1 MLSQVLGPR
10 ELHVRKSIK
19 EKNVVRSVHK
29 APSLPLSAA
38 AMEEPPPPLSAA
50 EEGVEHKM
58 KLLDMLKT
66 GTGQDDPE
74 IVMLVVIGYHGVV
87 GVSGRAPLGQSG
99 RLEDLMLLHLS
110 AVLC

>member
-38 AMEEPPPPLSAA
+38 AMEQPPPALSAA

-66 GTGQDDPE
+66 EP
-74 IVMLVVIGYHGVV
+74 
-87 GVSGRAPLGQSG
+87 GRTTLRSSC
-99 RLEDLMLLHLS
+99 L
-110 AVLC
+110 